1 MIHYT
6 RDSPTFSVKDQIVN
20 ILSFLGHMVFVPTVV
35 HSSYRQCADTHGC
48 VPVKLDL
55 PRQATGR
62 GVLTLHYSIIYF
74 SCPLF
79 VDI

>member
-1 MIHYT
+1 
-6 RDSPTFSVKDQIVN
+6 
-20 ILSFLGHMVFVPTVV
+20 MVFVPTVV